1 MNAPRR
7 HHPAA
12 LMNGLSDLLVV
23 VRPDRVACA
32 PQLGRIGRQEGVQ
45 VHHLR
50 TAVPQPLGEPDA
62 PADAGIVDVLVG
74 AAWVEHDE
82 GQHRTIGPVA
92 PEAVAERA
100 ARGEQRGAVH
110 TRPMIFSAGGT
121 GTTPFTAFSTFWPAV
136 SRNWCPGT
144 PSHVAAVLM
153 NGGLKA
159 GKGGEA
165 GDCGFRQTGPWRLRP
180 RWFLTDCLKL
190 LTR

>member
-1 MNAPRR
+1 M
-7 HHPAA
+7 
-12 LMNGLSDLLVV
+12 LSVFV
-23 VRPDRVACA
+23 
-32 PQLGRIGRQEGVQ
+32 IGEIDEVGEAF
-45 VHHLR
+45 LATPPWKSTTTLDR
-50 TAVPQPLGEPDA
+50 TA
-62 PADAGIVDVLVG
+62 
-74 AAWVEHDE
+74 
-82 GQHRTIGPVA
+82 
-92 PEAVAERA
+92 
-100 ARGEQRGAVH
+100 
-110 TRPMIFSAGGT
+110 
-121 GTTPFTAFSTFWPAV
+121 FTAFSTFWPAV